1 VPLVQID
8 LPRTLYE
15 EKGSQISTEVHQ
27 ALIESIDTPANDKFQ
42 IFRPRDLGELVFG
55 TYPGVDRR
63 TLVVLQ
69 ILMVHHYTVEQK
81 REMFRCI
88 VTRLAAIGIR
98 REDTFIG
105 VTENAYEDWYAG
117 RLYGE

>member
-8 LPRTLYE
+8 LPRSVYE
-15 EKGSQISTEVHQ
+15 QKGAQISTEVHQ
-27 ALIESIDTPANDKFQ
+27 ALIDSLDIPSNDKFQ
-42 IFRPRDLGELVFG
+42 IFRPRELGELVFG
-55 TYPGVDRR
+55 TYPDVDRQ

-69 ILMVHHYTVEQK
+69 ILMVHHYTVELK

-88 VTRLAAIGIR
+88 VTRLSAIGIR
-98 REDTFIG
+98 REDIFVG
-105 VTENAYEDWYAG
+105 VTENGYEDWYAG

>member
-15 EKGSQISTEVHQ
+15 EKGSQISAEVHQ
-27 ALIESIDTPANDKFQ
+27 ALIESLDTPANDKFQ
-42 IFRPRDLGELVFG
+42 IFRPRELGELVFG
-55 TYPGVDRR
+55 TYPGVDRK

-81 REMFRCI
+81 REMFRRVVI
-88 VTRLAAIGIR
+88 RLSAIGIR
-98 REDTFIG
+98 QEDVLIG
-105 VTENAYEDWYAG
+105 ITENAFEDWYAG
-117 RLYGE
+117 RLYGD